1 MFLGIV
7 LAVGN
12 AKNSHSYTE
21 LLSLS
26 NWSWS
31 VKSAYPFSS
40 KIYSAPTLFFADHFW
55 IFGGLDGKGGSQIAR
70 YDPNSDVWTDFGR
83 LAAGRDG
90 HNVIFTQEGF
100 FVIGGNENKP
110 TEKCKFDDFSC
121 ECSMQAPY
129 LTDYVSYPELFL
141 TKNDYC
147 M

>member
-100 FVIGGNENKP
+100 FVIGGNGNKP
-110 TEKCKFDDFSC
+110 TEKCKFDDFGC
-121 ECSMQAPY
+121 DCSMHAPY